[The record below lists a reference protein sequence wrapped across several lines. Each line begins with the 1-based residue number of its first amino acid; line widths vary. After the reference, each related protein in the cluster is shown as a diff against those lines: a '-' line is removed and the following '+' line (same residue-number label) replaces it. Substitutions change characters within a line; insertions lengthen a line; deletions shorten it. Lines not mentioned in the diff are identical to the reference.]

1 MTDEIKKEI
10 INGLMNVEF
19 VPELVNEE
27 HPSNESI
34 QFPIDKIAS
43 LGVAFEPLADAFMHI
58 TQGGEYVS
66 GLAKVTIPKGTH
78 LAYSVDKGANI
89 GTALSD
95 TTNMISGQAGI
106 TPLVCN
112 PTMMF
117 AAMALMSVNKKLDT
131 IQEGQQEIFEILMDE
146 KKAEQRANL
155 NVLTDVLNNYKYNWN
170 SERYKDANYIKV
182 LDIRQK
188 AEEHIIFHRRRIENS
203 LDKKTFLPA
212 DKKVEK
218 KSLKLKDDF
227 HEYHLAL
234 YLYSFAMFLEIMLL
248 ENFDK
253 GFLDKGTEKI
263 RDYIFQYKKL
273 YNESYS
279 QLESESRKSLEGLLL
294 RGVSKAGTGAGE
306 FATKL
311 PLLNKIPIDDAL
323 IWAGEK
329 AGELNEGRQQ
339 QIMENIF
346 DTQAVIVQPFIE
358 NIENIN
364 KLYNT
369 PTVLYLDRENVY
381 IDSQE
386 TS

>member
-1 MTDEIKKEI
+1 
-10 INGLMNVEF
+10 
-19 VPELVNEE
+19 
-27 HPSNESI
+27 
-34 QFPIDKIAS
+34 
-43 LGVAFEPLADAFMHI
+43 
-58 TQGGEYVS
+58 
-66 GLAKVTIPKGTH
+66 
-78 LAYSVDKGANI
+78 
-89 GTALSD
+89 
-95 TTNMISGQAGI
+95 
-106 TPLVCN
+106 
-112 PTMMF
+112 
-117 AAMALMSVNKKLDT
+117 
-131 IQEGQQEIFEILMDE
+131 
-146 KKAEQRANL
+146 
-155 NVLTDVLNNYKYNWN
+155 
-170 SERYKDANYIKV
+170 
-182 LDIRQK
+182 
-188 AEEHIIFHRRRIENS
+188 
-203 LDKKTFLPA
+203 
-212 DKKVEK
+212 
-218 KSLKLKDDF
+218 
-227 HEYHLAL
+227 
-234 YLYSFAMFLEIMLL
+234 MLL

-263 RDYIFQYKKL
+263 RDYIFQYKEL

-279 QLESESRKSLEGLLL
+279 QIESESRKSLEGLLL

-311 PLLNKIPIDDAL
+311 PLLNKIPINDTL

>member
-1 MTDEIKKEI
+1 M
-10 INGLMNVEF
+10 
-19 VPELVNEE
+19 
-27 HPSNESI
+27 
-34 QFPIDKIAS
+34 
-43 LGVAFEPLADAFMHI
+43 
-58 TQGGEYVS
+58 
-66 GLAKVTIPKGTH
+66 
-78 LAYSVDKGANI
+78 
-89 GTALSD
+89 
-95 TTNMISGQAGI
+95 
-106 TPLVCN
+106 
-112 PTMMF
+112 
-117 AAMALMSVNKKLDT
+117 
-131 IQEGQQEIFEILMDE
+131 
-146 KKAEQRANL
+146 
-155 NVLTDVLNNYKYNWN
+155 
-170 SERYKDANYIKV
+170 
-182 LDIRQK
+182 
-188 AEEHIIFHRRRIENS
+188 
-203 LDKKTFLPA
+203 
-212 DKKVEK
+212 EK

-263 RDYIFQYKKL
+263 RDYIFQYKEL

-311 PLLNKIPIDDAL
+311 PLLNKIPINDTL

>member
-66 GLAKVTIPKGTH
+66 ELAKVTIPKGTH

-234 YLYSFAMFLEIMLL
+234 YLYSFAMFLEIILL

>member
-66 GLAKVTIPKGTH
+66 ELAKVTIPKGTH

>member
-203 LDKKTFLPA
+203 LDKKTFLSA

-263 RDYIFQYKKL
+263 RDYIFQYKEL

-311 PLLNKIPIDDAL
+311 PLLNKIPINDTL

>member
-203 LDKKTFLPA
+203 LDKKTFLSA

-227 HEYHLAL
+227 HEYHLARCTCIPL
-234 YLYSFAMFLEIMLL
+234 QCSWRLCSLKISTKDSWIKAQKKYVIISFSIRNCIM
-248 ENFDK
+248 K
-253 GFLDKGTEKI
+253 AT
-263 RDYIFQYKKL
+263 
-273 YNESYS
+273 
-279 QLESESRKSLEGLLL
+279 
-294 RGVSKAGTGAGE
+294 VSSKVNHAS
-306 FATKL
+306 
-311 PLLNKIPIDDAL
+311 P
-323 IWAGEK
+323 
-329 AGELNEGRQQ
+329 
-339 QIMENIF
+339 
-346 DTQAVIVQPFIE
+346 
-358 NIENIN
+358 
-364 KLYNT
+364 
-369 PTVLYLDRENVY
+369 
-381 IDSQE
+381 
-386 TS
+386 